1 MPLIDMPLSQ
11 LKTYAGRSPKP
22 RDFDAFWDRQLRGM
36 WAIDPRVEL
45 KPAEFQT
52 SFAECFHLYFD
63 GVADSR
69 IHAKLLRPRKPASAK
84 GPALLMFHGYSG
96 NCGDWLDKLGYVA
109 QGFTVAALDCR
120 GQGGRSEDRGGVPGN
135 TLRGHII
142 RGLDG
147 ETPDQLLFARIF
159 LDTAQLARIVM
170 ALPGVDSRRVGA
182 TGGSQGGGLTLACTA
197 LEPRIA
203 RSAPVFPF
211 LCDYKRVWEMDLA
224 KDAYE
229 ELRTYF
235 RLFDPLHQR
244 EEEIFNRLG
253 YIDVQHLAR
262 RIKARMM
269 MTVSLMDTIC
279 PPSTQFAAYNK
290 VRSKKELVIYPDFGH
305 EGLPGVNDRIFQFM
319 KDL

>member
-1 MPLIDMPLSQ
+1 MPLSQ

-22 RDFDAFWDRQLRGM
+22 KDFDKFWDNQLAGM
-36 WAIDPRVEL
+36 WALDPRVEL

-52 SFAECFHLYFD
+52 SFADCFDLYFD

-69 IHAKLLRPRKPASAK
+69 IHAKFLRPRKSAGK
-84 GPALLMFHGYSG
+84 GPAVLLFHGYSG
-96 NCGDWLDKLGYVA
+96 NCGDWQDKLGYVA
-109 QGFTVAALDCR
+109 AGFTVAALDCR
-120 GQGGRSEDRGGVPGN
+120 GQGGLSEDRGGVPGN

-147 ETPDQLLFARIF
+147 ETPDQLLFTRIF

-170 ALPGVDSRRVGA
+170 AMPGVDSRRVGA

-211 LCDYKRVWEMDLA
+211 LSDYRRVWEMDLA
-224 KDAYE
+224 KDAYD

-244 EEEIFNRLG
+244 EDEIFTRLG
-253 YIDVQHLAR
+253 YIDVQNLAR
-262 RIKARMM
+262 RIKAQMLM
-269 MTVSLMDTIC
+269 SVGLMDTIC
-279 PPSTQFAAYNK
+279 PPSSQFAAYNK
-290 VRSKKELVIYPDFGH
+290 IKSKKELVLYPDFGH

-319 KDL
+319 MGL